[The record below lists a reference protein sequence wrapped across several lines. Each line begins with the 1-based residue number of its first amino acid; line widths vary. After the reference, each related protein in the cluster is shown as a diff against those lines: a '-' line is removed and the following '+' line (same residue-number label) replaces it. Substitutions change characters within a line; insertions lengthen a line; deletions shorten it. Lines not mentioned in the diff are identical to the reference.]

1 MHKCGT
7 HLAFTVRVAALRNA
21 LIKRKVFRISS
32 LQGRNESPAASY
44 QRWLT
49 LLFGYPLLSR
59 NEIFALIR

>member
-32 LQGRNESPAASY
+32 FRGATKAQLHLTNVGLRSY
-44 QRWLT
+44 SVT
-49 LLFGYPLLSR
+49 PY
-59 NEIFALIR
+59 